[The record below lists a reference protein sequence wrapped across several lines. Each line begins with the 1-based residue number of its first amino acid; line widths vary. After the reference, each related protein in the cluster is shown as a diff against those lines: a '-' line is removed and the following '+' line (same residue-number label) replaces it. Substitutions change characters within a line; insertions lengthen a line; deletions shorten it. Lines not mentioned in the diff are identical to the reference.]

1 MKKKNEWKN
10 KRIKKDKSK
19 ERGER
24 EGKNTNTIK
33 RGGGSF
39 KEKKMNAGKNSSF
52 KQRQLFCLLFVTN
65 KNIFQRSKTK
75 Q

>member
-10 KRIKKDKSK
+10 KRTKKDKSK
-19 ERGER
+19 ERGR
-24 EGKNTNTIK
+24 KGRKNTNTIK

-39 KEKKMNAGKNSSF
+39 KEKKMNAAKKSSF

-65 KNIFQRSKTK
+65 KNIFQRSKTR